1 MISTHRGRFACGFS
15 SSPWRAA
22 GIDDPQGGDRDRT
35 MWLLPVLQVGG
46 AGFQQLGPARLCWD
60 TERVCAGVNS
70 FPERKLHG
78 SKEPGV
84 KTPLQVLPTIPCRVK
99 NFLPPKKGMD
109 AKMDYVQLPAD
120 PSLWPVS
127 GIPCPSC

>member
-60 TERVCAGVNS
+60 TERVCAGVKS
-70 FPERKLHG
+70 RAYPFIHALIFFKERLIHLYSLTG
-78 SKEPGV
+78 SKLGV
-84 KTPLQVLPTIPCRVK
+84 GGK
-99 NFLPPKKGMD
+99 NENE
-109 AKMDYVQLPAD
+109 
-120 PSLWPVS
+120 
-127 GIPCPSC
+127 